1 MPRRRWPPIGPDPR
15 VALAQYRRRAAVYDL
30 ELAPLEPI
38 RRRAVD
44 ALGLRPGD
52 TVLDLGCGTGL
63 SLPLLQ
69 AAVGSRGHVV
79 GVELSPQMLGR
90 ARERVERHSWR
101 NVRLHNTPVAQAP
114 LDSRAD
120 AALLHFTH
128 DILQDD
134 AALRHVAAHV
144 RPGGRIVAS
153 GLKWAPPR
161 TGLLNLLVMP
171 AALHSVSSL
180 DGLDQPWRRLA
191 ALIGEPELRSLLGG
205 TVYVACWRRPDHV
218 ADR

>member
-1 MPRRRWPPIGPDPR
+1 MPRRRRPPASPDPQI
-15 VALAQYRRRAAVYDL
+15 ALAQYRRRAAVYDL

-38 RRRAVD
+38 RRRAGEAV
-44 ALGLRPGD
+44 GLRPGD

-69 AAVGSRGHVV
+69 AAVGPRGHIV
-79 GVELSPQMLGR
+79 GVELSPQMLER
-90 ARERVERHSWR
+90 ARQRVERHGWR

-114 LDSRAD
+114 LDSQAD

-134 AALRHVAAHV
+134 AALRHIVAHL

-153 GLKWAPPR
+153 GLKWAPR
-161 TGLLNLLVMP
+161 RSGLLNLLVIP

-180 DGLDQPWRRLA
+180 DGLDRPWRRLS
-191 ALIGEPELRSLLGG
+191 ALIGEPELHSLLGG
-205 TVYVACWRRPDHV
+205 TVYLARWRRPDR
-218 ADR
+218 AANR